1 MDLINKSTN
10 VPDITDTV
18 YKGIVVERV
27 KIRIFVFP
35 KVSMQPGAF
44 TFEMLE

>member
-18 YKGIVVERV
+18 YKKIVVQRV
-27 KIRIFVFP
+27 KNRIFISA
-35 KVSMQPGAF
+35 KVSVQPGAF
-44 TFEMLE
+44 TFEVLE